1 MNNPIFEI
9 EQKYGQ
15 SIWMDNLSRDL
26 IVSGDLQKMIESR
39 GIEGITSNPAIFEK
53 AIAGNQ
59 IYDHDI
65 ESGSKA
71 GLSTLEIYESL
82 VFEDITNACKIFY
95 PIYEN
100 TEGLDGYVSLEV
112 PPTISS
118 DTNSTI
124 SEAKRY
130 FSTLKQKNL
139 MIKIPGTPEGLPA
152 VTEVISSGI
161 NVNVTLLFSV
171 DSYVDTAWAYIKGL
185 ELRAERGEPIDNI
198 SSVASF
204 FLSRIDTNIDNRLD
218 AL

>member
-139 MIKIPGTPEGLPA
+139 MIKSCLQ
-152 VTEVISSGI
+152 
-161 NVNVTLLFSV
+161 
-171 DSYVDTAWAYIKGL
+171 
-185 ELRAERGEPIDNI
+185 
-198 SSVASF
+198 
-204 FLSRIDTNIDNRLD
+204 
-218 AL
+218 